1 MISIELQNAWQF
13 ILVCAGLCLISAAL
27 GALIMR
33 QRTRK
38 KCEMLETSTQNL
50 STQLELEKE
59 RYLEKI
65 GTIEEMRK
73 QLEQSFSALSQQAL
87 QSNNENFLLLAKE
100 KLSQYQIKA
109 EANLE
114 KKEKAIETLL
124 SPINEALKHTE
135 SQIREIEKERK
146 ESFGS
151 LSEHLKLINESQTNL
166 RLETQ
171 NLVQALRRP
180 EVRGQWG
187 ELTLK
192 RIAELAGMTNH
203 CDFYE
208 QQQSKN
214 GDSRMRPDMIVR
226 MPDQRELIIDA
237 KTPLDS
243 YLNATQTNDEDIR
256 ANALIKHA
264 RNVRERMRELS
275 SKAYW
280 NQFKHSPDFVVLFIP
295 GEQFLSAAL
304 EQDPK
309 LLEDALKNKVILAT
323 PTSIIALLRA
333 VAFGWRQQSVAKNA
347 EKIRDLGENLYHRL
361 TTFAEHLHRLG
372 KNLDASVEQFN
383 KAAGSLESQVLPGAR
398 KFIELGI
405 EQKKPIPELKIV
417 ENTPKIISNYSV
429 GTNKESD
436 IKKN

>member
-1 MISIELQNAWQF
+1 MISIELQSAWQF
-13 ILVCAGLCLISAAL
+13 ILVCASLCLLSAAL

-33 QRTRK
+33 HRARK
-38 KCEMLETSTQNL
+38 VSAGLEAHAQKL
-50 STQLELEKE
+50 SMQLELEKE
-59 RYLEKI
+59 RYLQKI
-65 GTIEEMRK
+65 ETSEESRQ
-73 QLEQSFSALSQQAL
+73 QLEQSFSMLSQQAL
-87 QSNNENFLLLAKE
+87 KLNNENFLTLAKE
-100 KLSQYQIKA
+100 KLSQHQIQA

-124 SPINEALKHTE
+124 QPINAALKQTE
-135 SQIREIEKERK
+135 SQIRAIEKERK

-151 LSEHLKLINESQTNL
+151 LTQHLKLINESQTNL
-166 RLETQ
+166 RSETQ

-192 RIAELAGMTNH
+192 RIAELAGMINH

-208 QQQSKN
+208 QQQSEN

-237 KTPLDS
+237 KTPLDA
-243 YLNATQTNDEDIR
+243 YLNATQTNDENMR
-256 ANALIKHA
+256 TSALVKHA
-264 RNVRERMRELS
+264 RNVRERMRELA

-295 GEQFLSAAL
+295 GEQFLAAAL

-333 VAFGWRQQSVAKNA
+333 VAFGWRQLSVAENA
-347 EKIRDLGENLYHRL
+347 EKIRELGEDLYHRL
-361 TTFAEHLHRLG
+361 ATFTEHLQKLG
-372 KNLDASVEQFN
+372 KHLDASVEQFN
-383 KAAGSLESQVLPGAR
+383 KATGSLDRQVLSGAR
-398 KFIELGI
+398 KFKELGI
-405 EQKKPIPELKIV
+405 ERKKDIPELKIV
-417 ENTPKIISNYSV
+417 ENTTKSFINH
-429 GTNKESD
+429 D
-436 IKKN
+436 IKANKNNDF

>member
-13 ILVCAGLCLISAAL
+13 ILLCTSLCLLSAAL

-33 QRTRK
+33 HRAHK
-38 KCEMLETSTQNL
+38 ACEQLEINTQKL
-50 STQLELEKE
+50 SMQLELEKE

-65 GTIEEMRK
+65 EAIEDSRQ
-73 QLEQSFSALSQQAL
+73 QLEQSFSVLSQQAL

-100 KLSQYQIKA
+100 KLSQYQIRA
-109 EANLE
+109 EANFE

-124 SPINEALKHTE
+124 EPINKALKQTE
-135 SQIREIEKERK
+135 SQIQAIEKERK

-151 LSEHLKLINESQTNL
+151 LSQHLKLMNETQTSL

-192 RIAELAGMTNH
+192 RIAELAGMVNH

-208 QQQSKN
+208 QQQSEI

-226 MPDQRELIIDA
+226 MPDQRELIVDA
-237 KTPLDS
+237 KTPLDA
-243 YLNATQTNDEDIR
+243 YLNATQTNDGNIR
-256 ANALIKHA
+256 ANALRKHA

-280 NQFKHSPDFVVLFIP
+280 NQFKHSPDFFVLFIP

-304 EQDPK
+304 EQDPQ
-309 LLEDALKNKVILAT
+309 LLEDALKNKVILST

-333 VAFGWRQQSVAKNA
+333 VAFGWRQLSVVENA
-347 EKIRDLGENLYHRL
+347 DKIRELGEDLYNRL
-361 TTFAEHLHRLG
+361 ATFAEHLQRLG
-372 KNLDASVEQFN
+372 KHLDASVEQFN
-383 KAAGSLESQVLPGAR
+383 KATGSLDRQVLPGAR
-398 KFIELGI
+398 KFKELGI
-405 EQKKPIPELKIV
+405 EQKKPIPDIKMV
-417 ENTPKIISNYSV
+417 ENTPKFIINHSLK
-429 GTNKESD
+429 TKNKID
-436 IKKN
+436 I

>member
-1 MISIELQNAWQF
+1 MINIDLHTAWQF
-13 ILVCAGLCLISAAL
+13 ILLCVSLCLLSAAL

-33 QRTRK
+33 NRARK
-38 KCEMLETSTQNL
+38 ECEQLETHKQKL
-50 STQLELEKE
+50 SMQLEHEKE

-65 GTIEEMRK
+65 ETIKESRQ

-87 QSNNENFLLLAKE
+87 KLNNEHFLLLAKE
-100 KLSQYQIKA
+100 KLSQYQIQA
-109 EANLE
+109 EANLD

-124 SPINEALKHTE
+124 KPINETLKQTE
-135 SQIREIEKERK
+135 SQIRTIEKERK

-151 LSEHLKLINESQTNL
+151 LSQHLKSINESQTNL

-192 RIAELAGMTNH
+192 RIAELAGMVNH

-208 QQQSKN
+208 QQQSDHS
-214 GDSRMRPDMIVR
+214 DSRLRPDMIVR

-237 KTPLDS
+237 KTPLDA
-243 YLNATQTNDEDIR
+243 YLNATQTNDEKIR
-256 ANALIKHA
+256 TTALIKHA
-264 RNVRERMRELS
+264 RNVRERMRELA

-280 NQFKHSPDFVVLFIP
+280 NQFKNSPDFVVLFIP

-304 EQDPK
+304 EQDPQ

-333 VAFGWRQQSVAKNA
+333 VAFGWRQMSVAKNA
-347 EKIRDLGENLYHRL
+347 EKIRELGEDLYHRL
-361 TTFAEHLHRLG
+361 ATFAEHLQNLG
-372 KNLDASVEQFN
+372 KHLNTSVEQFN
-383 KAAGSLESQVLPGAR
+383 KAIGSLDRQVLPGAR
-398 KFIELGI
+398 KFTELGI
-405 EQKKPIPELKIV
+405 ERKKPIPVLKMV
-417 ENTPKIISNYSV
+417 ENMPKSV
-429 GTNKESD
+429 INHSVTTNENND
-436 IKKN
+436 F

>member
-13 ILVCAGLCLISAAL
+13 ILLSTSLCLLSAAL

-33 QRTRK
+33 HRTRK
-38 KCEMLETSTQNL
+38 ACEQLEINMQKL
-50 STQLELEKE
+50 SMQLELEKE

-65 GTIEEMRK
+65 EAIEDSRQ
-73 QLEQSFSALSQQAL
+73 QLEQSFSVLSQQAL

-100 KLSQYQIKA
+100 KLSQYQIQA

-124 SPINEALKHTE
+124 EPINKALKQTE
-135 SQIREIEKERK
+135 LQIHAIEKERK

-151 LSEHLKLINESQTNL
+151 LSQHLKLINETQTNL

-192 RIAELAGMTNH
+192 RIAELAGMVNH

-208 QQQSKN
+208 QQQSEI

-226 MPDQRELIIDA
+226 MPDQRELIVDA
-237 KTPLDS
+237 KTPLDA
-243 YLNATQTNDEDIR
+243 YLNATQTNDENIR

-280 NQFKHSPDFVVLFIP
+280 NQFQHSPDFVVLFIP

-304 EQDPK
+304 EQDPQ
-309 LLEDALKNKVILAT
+309 LLEDALKNKVILST

-333 VAFGWRQQSVAKNA
+333 VAFGWRQLSVAENA
-347 EKIRDLGENLYHRL
+347 EKIRELGEDLYNRL
-361 TTFAEHLHRLG
+361 ATFAEHLQRLG
-372 KNLDASVEQFN
+372 KHLDASVEQFN
-383 KAAGSLESQVLPGAR
+383 KATGSLDRQVLSGAR

-405 EQKKPIPELKIV
+405 EQKKPIPDIKMV
-417 ENTPKIISNYSV
+417 ENTPKFVINHDV
-429 GTNKESD
+429 KANNKVD
-436 IKKN
+436 I

>member
-13 ILVCAGLCLISAAL
+13 ILLCSSLCLLSAAL

-33 QRTRK
+33 HRAHK
-38 KCEMLETSTQNL
+38 ACEKLENDTQKL
-50 STQLELEKE
+50 SMQLELEKE

-65 GTIEEMRK
+65 EAIEDSRQ
-73 QLEQSFSALSQQAL
+73 QLEQSFSVLSQQAL

-100 KLSQYQIKA
+100 KLSQYQIQA

-124 SPINEALKHTE
+124 EPINKALKQTE
-135 SQIREIEKERK
+135 SQIHAIEKERK

-151 LSEHLKLINESQTNL
+151 LSQHLKLINETQTSL

-192 RIAELAGMTNH
+192 RIAELAGMVNH

-208 QQQSKN
+208 QQQSEI

-226 MPDQRELIIDA
+226 MPDQRELIVDA
-237 KTPLDS
+237 KTPLDA
-243 YLNATQTNDEDIR
+243 YLNATQTNDENIR

-280 NQFKHSPDFVVLFIP
+280 NQFQHSPDFVVLFIP

-304 EQDPK
+304 EQDPQ
-309 LLEDALKNKVILAT
+309 LLEDALKNKVILST

-333 VAFGWRQQSVAKNA
+333 VAFGWRQLAVAENA
-347 EKIRDLGENLYHRL
+347 EKIRELGEDLYNRL
-361 TTFAEHLHRLG
+361 ATFAEHLQRLG
-372 KNLDASVEQFN
+372 KHLDASVEQFN
-383 KAAGSLESQVLPGAR
+383 KATGSLDRQVLSGAR

-405 EQKKPIPELKIV
+405 EQKKSIPDIKMV
-417 ENTPKIISNYSV
+417 ENTPKFVINHGV
-429 GTNKESD
+429 KANKKID
-436 IKKN
+436 I

>member
-1 MISIELQNAWQF
+1 MINIDLHTAWQF
-13 ILVCAGLCLISAAL
+13 ILLCVSLCLLSAAL

-33 QRTRK
+33 NRARK
-38 KCEMLETSTQNL
+38 ECE
-50 STQLELEKE
+50 QLEIHKQKLSMQLEHEKE

-65 GTIEEMRK
+65 ETIKESRQ

-87 QSNNENFLLLAKE
+87 KLNNEHFLLLAKE
-100 KLSQYQIKA
+100 KLSQYQIQA
-109 EANLE
+109 EANLD

-124 SPINEALKHTE
+124 KPINETLKQTE
-135 SQIREIEKERK
+135 SQIRTIEKERK

-151 LSEHLKLINESQTNL
+151 LSQHLKSINESQTNL

-192 RIAELAGMTNH
+192 RIAELAGMVNH

-208 QQQSKN
+208 QQQSDHS
-214 GDSRMRPDMIVR
+214 DSRLRPDMIVR

-237 KTPLDS
+237 KTPLDA
-243 YLNATQTNDEDIR
+243 YLNATQTNDEKIR
-256 ANALIKHA
+256 TTALIKHA
-264 RNVRERMRELS
+264 RNVRERMRELA

-280 NQFKHSPDFVVLFIP
+280 NQFKNSPDFVVLFIP

-304 EQDPK
+304 EQDPQ

-333 VAFGWRQQSVAKNA
+333 VAFGWRQMSVAKNA
-347 EKIRDLGENLYHRL
+347 EKIRELGEDLYHRL
-361 TTFAEHLHRLG
+361 ATFAEHLQNLG
-372 KNLDASVEQFN
+372 KHLNSSVEQFN
-383 KAAGSLESQVLPGAR
+383 KAIGSLDRQVLPGAR
-398 KFIELGI
+398 KFTELGI
-405 EQKKPIPELKIV
+405 ERKKPIPVLKMV
-417 ENTPKIISNYSV
+417 ENMPKSV
-429 GTNKESD
+429 INHSVTTNENND
-436 IKKN
+436 F